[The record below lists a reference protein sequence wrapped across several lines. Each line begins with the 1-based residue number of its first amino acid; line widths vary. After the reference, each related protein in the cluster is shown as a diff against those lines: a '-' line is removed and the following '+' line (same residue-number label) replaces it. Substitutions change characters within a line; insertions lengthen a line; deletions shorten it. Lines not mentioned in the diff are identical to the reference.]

1 MAHDARVLIA
11 ISDAPGG
18 ADEGR
23 RGDARRP
30 APRRARSSSS
40 RCSGL
45 DEDAVAAVLARHDA
59 TGDAAAYRER
69 TGGNPF
75 FLDELL
81 REEAVG
87 DDRRLRR
94 PACAR

>member
-1 MAHDARVLIA
+1 MLIA
-11 ISDAPGG
+11 ISMRQAELTKAAAATL
-18 ADEGR
+18 ADLRREGPLVQL
-23 RGDARRP
+23 ALQ
-30 APRRARSSSS
+30 
-40 RCSGL
+40 GL

-81 REEAVG
+81 REQAFGG
-87 DDRRLRR
+87 DATARR